1 MSINTNN
8 LNNLNNTNNQKNTF
22 SNSTG
27 IDETQEV
34 KEIFDLL
41 DNGKGYVEM
50 KDLKIAFHALDF
62 KYNHEEV
69 KGLMSKLQI
78 GESNQINYN
87 DFNKLLMFKMLDRD
101 VNKEYEKNFNLIC
114 DSKLELV
121 TFESLK
127 KVIDDLGENIS
138 NDELNEIINEIAS
151 DPKQGITE
159 NDYILAM
166 KENNLRDQL

>member
-1 MSINTNN
+1 MSINI
-8 LNNLNNTNNQKNTF
+8 NNTNNTINLVHKNT
-22 SNSTG
+22 NNC
-27 IDETQEV
+27 IDESQEI

-41 DNGKGYVEM
+41 DNGKSFVDM

-62 KYNHEEV
+62 KYDQEEV
-69 KGLMSKLQI
+69 KSLMTKLQL
-78 GESNQINYN
+78 GDSTLINYN
-87 DFNKLLMFKMLDRD
+87 DFSKLLSFKMLDRD
-101 VNKEYEKNFNLIC
+101 VNKEYEKNFNLIS
-114 DSKLELV
+114 DSKSNLI

-151 DPKQGITE
+151 DPKHGITE

-166 KENNLRDQL
+166 KENNLKDQL